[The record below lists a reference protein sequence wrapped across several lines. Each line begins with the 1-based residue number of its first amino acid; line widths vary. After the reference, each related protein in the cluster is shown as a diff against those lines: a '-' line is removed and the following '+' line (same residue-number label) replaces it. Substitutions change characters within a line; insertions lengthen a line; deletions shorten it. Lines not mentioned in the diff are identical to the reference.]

1 MNRSFL
7 LGYQLLIGIFDI
19 ATGALLVIAPE
30 ATLVLM
36 GLHAP
41 SNTLPFL
48 SFIGAFVFSVGLAC
62 LYGAFLV
69 ACDPNPS
76 RLETVWLL
84 TAFARA
90 SVAIIVSE
98 QLLVHALEPVWLAI
112 AIFDSACVILQAI
125 GFRKRWLSN
134 VLDNTHRTGWRP
146 RENRTRIS

>member
-19 ATGALLVIAPE
+19 ATGVLLVIAPE

-41 SNTLPFL
+41 ADTLPFL
-48 SFIGAFVFSVGLAC
+48 SFIGAFVFSIGWAC
-62 LYGAFLV
+62 FYGAFLI
-69 ACDPNPS
+69 ARDSNGC

-90 SVAIIVSE
+90 SVAIFVSE
-98 QLLVHALEPVWLAI
+98 QILVHALEPGWLTV
-112 AIFDSACVILQAI
+112 AIFDSTCVILQAI
-125 GFRKRWLSN
+125 GLRKGWL
-134 VLDNTHRTGWRP
+134 VDVAR
-146 RENRTRIS
+146 